1 MLNQQ
6 RQPNSPVPEPPA
18 EASGQMEDLALAL
31 EGGAAVPLAVAELPE
46 VQQFR
51 PKGSQSWRWLL
62 ITLMGCVATS
72 GAAIGAFVWLI
83 NLPPTA
89 DCDNPASIST
99 DRAQLYCAQVA
110 ADSGNL
116 DDILASLDLVG
127 SWDQNHPL
135 HYEVQPLVEQWSWV
149 ALQAATQRLNDND
162 LNRAVE
168 FIEYIP
174 AYSPVYETAQASLQ
188 DWNTEWDQGN
198 AIWQQAQAALKNQD
212 WATAANQVQ
221 ALSQLRSQHWRGSQ
235 VQALSQQMR
244 LERRARQQLQSAV
257 EAASGGGVAQ
267 LGGALRTVS
276 RIDNTTYAYEA
287 AQPYMD
293 RWSDWLLNLGLDKWY
308 ASELEEA
315 ISLGRNAAV
324 NPSRAKA
331 AQELIWLSEARQMAQ
346 ESLGPW
352 RTSPDQLIKLYRA
365 MVLANQIPTDSLY
378 YPQAQSSV
386 MTWRAHLADLGQLQ
400 LAQLAGRGQH
410 RETLQLAIDQAAQ
423 VPLGNPRR
431 QQAQTLMAHW
441 RLEVERLEDQP
452 QLTQAH
458 KLAAKD
464 TIAGLQQAIATASQI
479 PLNRALRNEAQSW
492 IYVWNNR
499 VEELEDR
506 PTLVAARKLAA
517 EGSYAQAI
525 AEASNVRAGRALFDE
540 AQAAIAGW
548 RREIRAIEQARQRAL
563 TRAAARRRETE
574 SASTPPSDAT
584 PSPLVSGD
592 TPSPVDDNASTL
604 SPVAPV
610 PAQSA
615 PAQQPLPLQLETIPG
630 NHPSAGGSGGP
641 LPAPVQSVPAG
652 APSQP
657 GSSTAE
663 SQGQT
668 PSAQPAS
675 PQRPRPLSAPQPVE
689 MDPPAAPDLFLPT
702 PAPPAPQ
709 LPVAPRP
716 TPQSQPVPSPQN
728 GNAAPTPVP
737 LNPETATPVEPS
749 VSAVPMPEQAM
760 TLKTAKKDTSVL
772 STGALYAVL

>member
-400 LAQLAGRGQH
+400 LAQ
-410 RETLQLAIDQAAQ
+410 
-423 VPLGNPRR
+423 
-431 QQAQTLMAHW
+431 
-441 RLEVERLEDQP
+441 
-452 QLTQAH
+452 
-458 KLAAKD
+458 
-464 TIAGLQQAIATASQI
+464 
-479 PLNRALRNEAQSW
+479 
-492 IYVWNNR
+492 
-499 VEELEDR
+499 
-506 PTLVAARKLAA
+506 
-517 EGSYAQAI
+517 
-525 AEASNVRAGRALFDE
+525 
-540 AQAAIAGW
+540 
-548 RREIRAIEQARQRAL
+548 
-563 TRAAARRRETE
+563 
-574 SASTPPSDAT
+574 
-584 PSPLVSGD
+584 
-592 TPSPVDDNASTL
+592 
-604 SPVAPV
+604 
-610 PAQSA
+610 
-615 PAQQPLPLQLETIPG
+615 PG
-630 NHPSAGGSGGP
+630 G
-641 LPAPVQSVPAG
+641 AG
-652 APSQP
+652 A
-657 GSSTAE
+657 
-663 SQGQT
+663 
-668 PSAQPAS
+668 
-675 PQRPRPLSAPQPVE
+675 
-689 MDPPAAPDLFLPT
+689 
-702 PAPPAPQ
+702 
-709 LPVAPRP
+709 APRN
-716 TPQSQPVPSPQN
+716 S
-728 GNAAPTPVP
+728 AA
-737 LNPETATPVEPS
+737 
-749 VSAVPMPEQAM
+749 
-760 TLKTAKKDTSVL
+760 
-772 STGALYAVL
+772 GH